1 MGLKTA
7 AGYLVCASMR
17 RIAAGTP
24 GFTILSCDN
33 VQENG
38 GKAEKAI
45 LQMAQAVAPSVAE
58 WMHKNVTFPNSMDER
73 ITPVTTE
80 EVKAQLANEKKIKD
94 NWPVVC
100 EEFLLWV
107 VEDKFPYGRPAWEKS
122 TSGKCIL
129 TKDVVPYALLKLRLL
144 NAVHQALSYPA
155 SLLGHSYVHDSMAD
169 ARVSKFL
176 EQYMAAA
183 AKTCKDVKGLN
194 KKEWIK
200 TVIGRFSNPAIKDTI
215 MRLTE
220 DATNRIGVALAPCL
234 HKDAMLGKSLSKS
247 DLEAIVLPVSCWVR
261 CLLGDS
267 VGPFPEAATLNK
279 DDNMAKVKAPAEKLW
294 AAVKNDAADSQEK
307 ALDFLR
313 IAFTEQAAR
322 TETASILVD
331 QVKTLQSG
339 GVEAALA
346 SVGTSSGGEISCFSC
361 FGF

>member
-1 MGLKTA
+1 M
-7 AGYLVCASMR
+7 
-17 RIAAGTP
+17 GTP
-24 GFTILSCDN
+24 ATS
-33 VQENG
+33 
-38 GKAEKAI
+38 
-45 LQMAQAVAPSVAE
+45 
-58 WMHKNVTFPNSMDER
+58 DEA
-73 ITPVTTE
+73 
-80 EVKAQLANEKKIKD
+80 KAQLASEYGITD
-94 NWPVVC
+94 EWPVIC
-100 EEFLLWV
+100 ESFLLWV
-107 VEDKFPYGRPAWEKS
+107 VEDKFTHGHPDWDKS
-122 TSGKCIL
+122 KSGKCIFVN
-129 TKDVVPYALLKLRLL
+129 DVVPYELMKLRLL

-155 SLLGHSYVHDSMAD
+155 SLLGHKFVHDSMAD

-176 EQYMAAA
+176 EQYMYAA
-183 AKTCKDVKGLN
+183 AKTCKDVQGLD

-215 MRLTE
+215 LRLTE

-267 VGPFPEAATLNK
+267 AGPFPDAATLNK

-294 AAVKNDAADSQEK
+294 TAVKDDAKNSQEC
-307 ALDFLR
+307 ALTFLR
-313 IAFTEQAAR
+313 TAFTEQAAR

-331 QVKTLQSG
+331 QVKTLQTG

-346 SVGTSSGGEISCFSC
+346 SVGKSGGEVSCFSC

>member
-1 MGLKTA
+1 
-7 AGYLVCASMR
+7 
-17 RIAAGTP
+17 
-24 GFTILSCDN
+24 
-33 VQENG
+33 
-38 GKAEKAI
+38 
-45 LQMAQAVAPSVAE
+45 
-58 WMHKNVTFPNSMDER
+58 
-73 ITPVTTE
+73 
-80 EVKAQLANEKKIKD
+80 
-94 NWPVVC
+94 
-100 EEFLLWV
+100 
-107 VEDKFPYGRPAWEKS
+107 
-122 TSGKCIL
+122 
-129 TKDVVPYALLKLRLL
+129 VVPYELLKLRLL

-155 SLLGHSYVHDSMAD
+155 SLLGHKLVHDSMAD
-169 ARVSKFL
+169 KRVAKFL
-176 EQYMAAA
+176 EQYMGAA
-183 AKTCKDVKGLN
+183 AKTCKDVQGLD

-215 MRLTE
+215 LRLTE

-234 HKDAMLGKSLSKS
+234 HKDAMLGKSLSKR

-261 CLLGDS
+261 CLLADS
-267 VGPFPEAATLNK
+267 VGSFPEAATLNK

-294 AAVKNDAADSQEK
+294 ASVQKGAADSQDK

-346 SVGTSSGGEISCFSC
+346 SVGTSGGGETSCFSC